1 VNDPSKIARK
11 AEKIMATSPEKDL
24 SDHLE
29 RIRADISS
37 LSETVATLVSDT
49 AGIKSTLKRG
59 ATNAAKQAAA
69 FGEDVI
75 HEATEMGNDAM
86 HAAARGANA
95 AVQSVE
101 SQIERNPLTSV
112 LIALGFGFAIG
123 ILTRK

>member
-1 VNDPSKIARK
+1 
-11 AEKIMATSPEKDL
+11 MASNPEKEL

-37 LSETVATLVSDT
+37 LSDTVATLVSDT
-49 AGIKSTLKRG
+49 AGIKSTLKRS

-69 FGEDVI
+69 LGEEVM
-75 HEATEMGNDAM
+75 HEAHELGSEAM

-95 AVQSVE
+95 AVHSVE

-112 LIALGFGFAIG
+112 LVALGFGFAIG
-123 ILTRK
+123 LMTRK

>member
-1 VNDPSKIARK
+1 
-11 AEKIMATSPEKDL
+11 MATSSEKDL

-59 ATNAAKQAAA
+59 ATNAAKQAASL
-69 FGEDVI
+69 GEEVM
-75 HEATEMGNDAM
+75 HEAHELGSEAM
-86 HAAARGANA
+86 HAAARGATA
-95 AVQSVE
+95 AVSSVE

-123 ILTRK
+123 LMTRK

>member
-1 VNDPSKIARK
+1 VHDPSKIAINP
-11 AEKIMATSPEKDL
+11 EKIMATSSEKDL

-59 ATNAAKQAAA
+59 ASNAAKQAAA
-69 FGEDVI
+69 LGEEVI
-75 HEATEMGNDAM
+75 HEAQEFGSEAM
-86 HAAARGANA
+86 HAAARSANA
-95 AVQSVE
+95 AVSSVE
-101 SQIERNPLTSV
+101 SQIERNPITSV

-123 ILTRK
+123 LMTRK

>member
-1 VNDPSKIARK
+1 
-11 AEKIMATSPEKDL
+11 MATSSEKDL

-37 LSETVATLVSDT
+37 LSETVSTLVSDT

-59 ATNAAKQAAA
+59 ATTAAKQAAA
-69 FGEDVI
+69 FGEEVI
-75 HEATEMGNDAM
+75 HEATEMGSEAM

-95 AVQSVE
+95 AVSSVE

-123 ILTRK
+123 LMTRK